1 PVPDRWMWGSDP
13 LVLPTLRLPE
23 DDARRGASKSEAALA
38 VYEQRE
44 QERAAGLVRQLYDLS
59 RSKGAGVVGVPETL
73 RALYLDEVQTLLID
87 ADLQLAGTRCANCG
101 ALSAGR
107 KRCPICRR
115 GNLRACPDLGDE
127 AIGDA
132 LARGGQVELLAAP
145 GELCA
150 VGGMGA
156 VLRFKPLQP
165 PAASPETRSRT
176 GER

>member
-1 PVPDRWMWGSDP
+1 WNATP
-13 LVLPTLRLPE
+13 LVLPTLRLLG
-23 DDARRGASKSEAALA
+23 AGAWRGVPTSEAARGA
-38 VYEQRE
+38 WEQRE
-44 QERAAGLVRQLYDLS
+44 QEREREREAGLVRQLYDLS
-59 RSKGAGVVGVPETL
+59 RSGGAGVVGVPETL
-73 RALYLDEVQTLLID
+73 RALYLDEVQTLLVD